1 MYITFVFVSYL
12 DIKPPGI
19 WLSPSQS
26 PLRIQWEVFFWLPS
40 PSTCFWL
47 AFKTYDTDYTDDLG
61 EKVGLLSC
69 WFLRFQPKHFQRQQI
84 RLQKLRFVF
93 RRAYRHRGR
102 SKPPN
107 TTYMKIESHLL
118 NKNQR
123 IKISGADF
131 SLTLAR
137 IPSRFRRQ
145 ELCFRVSHLPQLL
158 YAGMFCYPTY
168 TCHWYTKTIF
178 VSYFNWILI

>member
-1 MYITFVFVSYL
+1 MHATHNIIYSQDNITLMYITFVFVSYL

-123 IKISGADF
+123 I
-131 SLTLAR
+131 
-137 IPSRFRRQ
+137 RFWWKLRSQ
-145 ELCFRVSHLPQLL
+145 
-158 YAGMFCYPTY
+158 
-168 TCHWYTKTIF
+168 
-178 VSYFNWILI
+178 FNLKAFNGS